1 MNDFLTA
8 LSFLTILPV
17 NLKEAP
23 ARGALGRAAGWF
35 PWIGAFI
42 GLAAAAILWCLRMVL
57 PEALA
62 AVLAA
67 ALWIAFSGGLH
78 LDGLADCCDGLLNA
92 SAPERRL
99 EIMKDPRVGTF
110 GAIGL
115 IIAFS
120 LRAVSLYYLGA
131 AAWLALPLAGA
142 LSRWTLLLAVQ
153 QPLARPAGMGADFA
167 AGYSKKQ
174 MLPASLVVLALTV
187 LNGWRGLS
195 ALTAVLLTT
204 LAVIRLARVRIGGIT
219 GDVFGALIE
228 SSELA
233 VLLVSCLR

>member
-1 MNDFLTA
+1 
-8 LSFLTILPV
+8 V
-17 NLKEAP
+17 NLKKAP

-142 LSRWTLLLAVQ
+142 LSRWTLCWQ
-153 QPLARPAGMGADFA
+153 FSSR
-167 AGYSKKQ
+167 
-174 MLPASLVVLALTV
+174 LPARMA
-187 LNGWRGLS
+187 WARICRRIFKE
-195 ALTAVLLTT
+195 AV
-204 LAVIRLARVRIGGIT
+204 AARQSGCAGAHGAQRLARFICPDCGAFDHLGGHPPGARAHWRYDRRCVRRY
-219 GDVFGALIE
+219 D
-228 SSELA
+228 
-233 VLLVSCLR
+233 